1 MGLTCLKK
9 WSPFFCFGTQ
19 SDIFWPKPDPAD
31 EDQRKLFVGPNVGGL
46 AQLDS
51 SYENLLQS
59 SSESDAEK
67 PKSPSMLDVAEL
79 EEMEYQEV
87 ERTESRR

>member
-1 MGLTCLKK
+1 M
-9 WSPFFCFGTQ
+9 
-19 SDIFWPKPDPAD
+19 
-31 EDQRKLFVGPNVGGL
+31 GPNVGGL

-59 SSESDAEK
+59 SSGSDAEK